1 MCPGILHPHNDGLV
15 IRFMQKSDGRLDH
28 LDVRALRLLSLLLE
42 TRSVTRTAEL
52 MGISQPAASRALS
65 LLRDAA
71 GDALLV
77 RAGGEQA
84 LTERA
89 CSLRPL
95 VTAALVAVR
104 AVFIAAQF
112 EPATATGLLRIA
124 TTDYGAVVVGGPL
137 AVRLNEVAPGVDLEL
152 LPFGADTF
160 ERLADGRLDFALYA
174 DDALPHGIEHVD
186 LFAETYG
193 VLLRRGHPLLAG
205 VAEGHPLVP
214 AILADWPQ
222 VVALYPDGRS
232 TGEDDVLRRCG
243 IATARNALRLT
254 YFLGAPRVLAESD
267 LVMCLPMRA
276 ARHLARDP
284 SLLAFPLAAPVSFA
298 YRALWHSRSQ
308 EEQRHQWMREQLL
321 HVQATI

>member
-1 MCPGILHPHNDGLV
+1 MVHPRNDGLL
-15 IRFMQKSDGRLDH
+15 IKPMQKSDGTLDH

-52 MGISQPAASRALS
+52 MGISQPAASRALA

-71 GDALLV
+71 CDPLLV
-77 RAGGEQA
+77 RAGAGQA

-89 CSLRPL
+89 RTLLPL
-95 VTAALVAVR
+95 VTAALVSVR
-104 AVFIAAQF
+104 AVFMAAQF
-112 EPATATGLLRIA
+112 EPMTAHGVLRIA
-124 TTDYGAVVVGGPL
+124 TTDYGAVVMGGAL
-137 AVRLNEVAPGVDLEL
+137 AIALNEAAPRLDLEL

-160 ERLADGRLDFALYA
+160 ERLTDGRLDFAFYA
-174 DDALPHGIEHVD
+174 DDALPAGIEHAD

-193 VLLRRGHPLLAG
+193 VLLRRDHPLLAG
-205 VAEGHPLVP
+205 VPGGHPLAP
-214 AILADWPQ
+214 EILADWPQ
-222 VVALYPDGRS
+222 AVALYPDGRV

-243 IATARNALRLT
+243 IATARNALRVT

-284 SLLAFPLAAPVSFA
+284 SLLAHPLAAPLGFA
-298 YRALWHSRSQ
+298 YRALWHSRSRDDL
-308 EEQRHQWMREQLL
+308 RHQWVRHQLRSIG
-321 HVQATI
+321 VNI